1 MRVEK
6 GKLIL
11 EETDEKGKLVLT
23 KELRDNLIVEN
34 QGLVG
39 DVIKK
44 HFKYNMPFDD
54 DDLFGYGVL
63 GLTKA
68 AYNYDPNKENK
79 FSTYAYKKIWGEI
92 KLGIRDKSGLIGS
105 REERSKQSSRPPK
118 PFSYYEDKVKK
129 YRDSLGDNNT
139 IGIDEL
145 SFDQNTLITE
155 SDSYDSILDREVIDK
170 VLSFLTTRDRKI
182 FNMYYLENLSQ
193 KEISKLIGLS
203 QPHVSRVLIQ
213 IKDLFNYFKPV
224 LV

>member
-1 MRVEK
+1 M
-6 GKLIL
+6 
-11 EETDEKGKLVLT
+11 
-23 KELRDNLIVEN
+23 
-34 QGLVG
+34 
-39 DVIKK
+39 
-44 HFKYNMPFDD
+44 
-54 DDLFGYGVL
+54 
-63 GLTKA
+63 
-68 AYNYDPNKENK
+68 
-79 FSTYAYKKIWGEI
+79 
-92 KLGIRDKSGLIGS
+92 
-105 REERSKQSSRPPK
+105 
-118 PFSYYEDKVKK
+118 
-129 YRDSLGDNNT
+129 
-139 IGIDEL
+139 GIDEL

>member
-1 MRVEK
+1 
-6 GKLIL
+6 
-11 EETDEKGKLVLT
+11 
-23 KELRDNLIVEN
+23 
-34 QGLVG
+34 
-39 DVIKK
+39 
-44 HFKYNMPFDD
+44 MPFDD

-68 AYNYDPNKENK
+68 AYDYDPNKENK

-92 KLGIRDKSGLIGS
+92 KLGIRDKSGIIGS

-118 PFSYYEDKVKK
+118 PFSYYEEKVKK

-170 VLSFLTTRDRKI
+170 VLSFLTIRDRKI
-182 FNMYYLENLSQ
+182 FTMYYLENLSQ